1 MMFGTMGLVIVQQN
15 MSIMSV
21 FLFFPIVI
29 MIMLIHYLYTGTE
42 IHTAELA
49 TLFSWME

>member
-1 MMFGTMGLVIVQQN
+1 MFGTMGLIIVQQN
-15 MSIMSV
+15 MSI
-21 FLFFPIVI
+21 LFFPIVI
-29 MIMLIHYLYTGTE
+29 MIMVIHYLYTGTE